1 MRTHEVAKPFTC
13 NICKQAFNVQSNFS
27 AHMKTHNQKKPYPCS
42 MCEKRFNDP
51 LGFPFNALIMENL
64 CHQHFNSPQKK
75 MHIHSAVIIFLRKV
89 KMCVGLL
96 YYMYAVGNISTLNRS
111 VTSV

>member
-64 CHQHFNSPQKK
+64 CQQPSEKNAHSFSSDHFPQKGQNVCWP
-75 MHIHSAVIIFLRKV
+75 SV
-89 KMCVGLL
+89 L
-96 YYMYAVGNISTLNRS
+96 YVCCW
-111 VTSV
+111 